1 MKVDGIFGDGPMNR
15 KILTVR
21 LKARNQTFGDKCDQC
36 GLSLDEIVCIRLEE
50 FPETTI
56 EYR

>member
-36 GLSLDEIVCIRLEE
+36 GLSIDEIVCIRLGE

-56 EYR
+56 EK